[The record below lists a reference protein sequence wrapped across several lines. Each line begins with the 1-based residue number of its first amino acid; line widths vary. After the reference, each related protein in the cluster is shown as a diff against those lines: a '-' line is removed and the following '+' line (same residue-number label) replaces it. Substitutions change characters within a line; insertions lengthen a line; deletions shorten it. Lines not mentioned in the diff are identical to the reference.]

1 MRVAIADDGRRSRDS
16 SLIGNA
22 APAARLTGQNVRGL
36 SQLKLVKVVQFMK
49 EQGDEG

>member
-1 MRVAIADDGRRSRDS
+1 M
-16 SLIGNA
+16 IGNA